1 MRTIILCTA
10 LTTLLILPGPALGV
24 EFVSVAGS
32 ADCNGWT
39 SDLEIWF
46 REGARSVELSYVV
59 VLTDAAGAE
68 LQRYEASEALP
79 VTEGPPVRFTY
90 GGAFAAAPGEGC
102 MVTAEFRLF
111 DWFTDGHNEAVAGFT
126 ADPACAPPADDERPA
141 ALCTHTAGWWRR
153 HQEQW
158 PVDELTIG
166 GDTWDARTLRH
177 VLSRPAWGN
186 LRLLLARQLIA
197 AKFNALINPGAG
209 MDAAIAAAD
218 GFLAEN
224 DPFTR
229 NRGRNRWR
237 TWLEEAMAI
246 RELIAP
252 LVEFNA
258 LGCSKQPSGPADT
271 ADDSGVTD
279 LQLVDKALAGEPID
293 GIVEEDVSL
302 GALKARFR

>member
-10 LTTLLILPGPALGV
+10 LTILLILPGLALGV

-46 REGARSVELSYVV
+46 REGARSVDLSYVV

-68 LQRYEASEALP
+68 LQRYEAIESLP
-79 VTEGPPVRFTY
+79 ITVGPPVKFTY
-90 GGAFAAAPGEGC
+90 GGAFAAAPGAGC
-102 MVTAEFRLF
+102 TLTAEFHLF
-111 DWFTDGHNEAVAGFT
+111 DWFTDGHNEQVAGFT
-126 ADPACAPPADDERPA
+126 ADPACAPPTDDDPPA
-141 ALCTHTAGWWRR
+141 ALCTHTADWWRR

-166 GDTWDARTLRH
+166 GDTWDARALLH

-186 LRLLLARQLIA
+186 PRLLLARQLIA
-197 AKFNALINPGAG
+197 AKFNALVNPGAG

-218 GFLAEN
+218 GFLAQN
-224 DPFTR
+224 DPYTH
-229 NRGRNRWR
+229 NRDRNRWR
-237 TWLEEAMAI
+237 TWREEATAI

-258 LGCSKQPSGPADT
+258 IGCSGQPTAPADT
-271 ADDSGVTD
+271 ADGGGVTD
-279 LQLVDKALAGEPID
+279 LQLVDKVLAGEPVD
-293 GIVEEDVSL
+293 GVVEEDVSL
-302 GALKARFR
+302 GTLKARYR